1 MRIENFLGTKPQD
14 SHRPGHFKDSM
25 TSAKIQNKNMETWI
39 PAQAPPRIS
48 HIALSAFLQWCS
60 SSSLLA
66 YKFQNFST
74 RILVNNS
81 LDMTTKC

>member
-1 MRIENFLGTKPQD
+1 MHTENFLGTKPRD

-25 TSAKIQNKNMETWI
+25 TSVKIQNKNMETWI
-39 PAQAPPRIS
+39 PAQALPPIS
-48 HIALSAFLQWCS
+48 HIALSPFLQWCS

-66 YKFQNFST
+66 HKFQNFST
-74 RILVNNS
+74 RILVNNT